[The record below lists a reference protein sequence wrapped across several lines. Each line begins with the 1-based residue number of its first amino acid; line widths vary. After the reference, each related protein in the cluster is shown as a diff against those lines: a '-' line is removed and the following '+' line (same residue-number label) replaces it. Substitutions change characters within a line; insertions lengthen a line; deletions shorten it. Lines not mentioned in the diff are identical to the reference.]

1 VTGSIRID
9 GREQRPDEPALP
21 GDGVRVE
28 LRPVARMR
36 MPGDPKP
43 AEVNGKDGAFTLQD
57 VIADQYRVYVAKP
70 PGGYALSE
78 LLYNGSVCP
87 NGIVTISA
95 TADVHRLEIKLAQA
109 NGSLTATATDG
120 IRPAPGAAVLLI
132 PDPVVDDA
140 IDIGFELR
148 KAQADDDGR
157 ATITGLL
164 PGRYRLTAYPPNSL
178 WGDDPN
184 LKAKLRAGQEVRVSA
199 SQVALIEVRTQPAP

>member
-1 VTGSIRID
+1 MPV
-9 GREQRPDEPALP
+9 
-21 GDGVRVE
+21 VRM
-28 LRPVARMR
+28 LMS
-36 MPGDPKP
+36 GDPDP
-43 AEVNGKDGAFTLQD
+43 VEVAKDGAFTLQD

-184 LKAKLRAGQEVRVSA
+184 LKARLRAGQEVRVSA

>member
-1 VTGSIRID
+1 MLMS
-9 GREQRPDEPALP
+9 
-21 GDGVRVE
+21 
-28 LRPVARMR
+28 
-36 MPGDPKP
+36 GDPHP
-43 AEVNGKDGAFTLQD
+43 VEVAKNGTFAVQD
-57 VIADQYRVYVAKP
+57 VIADTYHVYVAKP

-87 NGIVTISA
+87 NGIVTMSA
-95 TADVHRLEIKLAQA
+95 TADVHRLEIKLAPA

-120 IRPAPGAAVLLI
+120 SRPVPGAVVLLI

-164 PGRYRLTAYPPNSL
+164 PGKYRLTAYPSNAL

-184 LKAKLRAGQEVRVSA
+184 LKARLRAGQEVRVPA
-199 SQVALIEVRTQPAP
+199 SQLALIEVRTQPAP